1 MNNMIRSIFLEGLM
15 MDRRHFLAG
24 AAAMALTA
32 RPGNAAAADAVAAA
46 KLARLSVSSSTYRA
60 HYDGRFSAAGA
71 LPRLS
76 HRTLAAHVKQTFGI
90 SRIELWDQ
98 QFGPAGHSFAECRAI
113 RAAADA
119 VGVQVVSVEVED
131 MPRLD
136 ASDPDDRAQAVAE
149 GKVWLEKA
157 RVLGCTSMRFNVNR
171 SRSEE
176 VNREAAIEVLRQ
188 MADHGRRLGVVVLL
202 ENHGGA
208 TANIAAMVELVRA
221 VNHKFVKAEPDWGA
235 WVPPG
240 ERYQAM
246 QSAMEVAHIVSAKGQ
261 LFDPDTYAHTSFDVA
276 RLAREAEATGFK
288 GVYSIELYNTPAPA
302 DTDRAVWS
310 MIRAIAG
317 EMR

>member
-1 MNNMIRSIFLEGLM
+1 M

-24 AAAMALTA
+24 AGTALMLGGRA
-32 RPGNAAAADAVAAA
+32 NAADAPTVDPR
-46 KLARLSVSSSTYRA
+46 KLARLAVSSSTYRA
-60 HYDGRFSAAGA
+60 HYDGRFSVAGA

-76 HRTLAAHVKQTFGI
+76 HRSLPAHVKQSFGI

-119 VGVQVVSVEVED
+119 AGVQVVSVEVED

-136 ASDPDDRAQAVAE
+136 AADPDDRRQAVAE
-149 GKVWLEKA
+149 GKLWLDKA

-171 SRSEE
+171 SRSAE
-176 VNREAAIEVLRQ
+176 VNRDAAIDVLRQ
-188 MADHGRRLGVVVLL
+188 MADHGGKLGVVVLL

-221 VNHKFVKAEPDWGA
+221 VNHPFVKAEPDWGA

-240 ERYQAM
+240 DRYAAM
-246 QSAMEVAHIVSAKGQ
+246 QSAMAVAHIVSAKGQ
-261 LFDPDTYAHTSFDVA
+261 LFDPETYAHTTFDVA
-276 RLAREAEATGFK
+276 RLAREAEATGFQ

-310 MIRAIAG
+310 MIRSIVG